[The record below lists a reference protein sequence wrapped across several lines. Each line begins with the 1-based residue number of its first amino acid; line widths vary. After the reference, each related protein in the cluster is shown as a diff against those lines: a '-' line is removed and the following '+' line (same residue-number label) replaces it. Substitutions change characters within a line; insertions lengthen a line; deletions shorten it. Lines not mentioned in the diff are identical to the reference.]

1 MKKAEDST
9 SFKIETTVATPQMF
23 KKLLGD
29 DTPDE
34 EPELE
39 KQPKQPT
46 AVKNNS
52 LTLAVNQPSKSI

>member
-1 MKKAEDST
+1 MQKEKKSEEST

-34 EPELE
+34 EEKPVHLE
-39 KQPKQPT
+39 K
-46 AVKNNS
+46 KNS
-52 LTLAVNQPSKSI
+52 T